1 MAAGRG
7 GETWWSLPHGGT
19 TGYPIRVVEARVRA
33 REHRHVA
40 ATEPF
45 TAPPSPWPTPRRGVH
60 VGRRLHLQRTPS
72 GYALVVDVPGVVA
85 AALDPA
91 STAAPSDEA
100 RAAGAT
106 QENVGFAVVVRNRR
120 FMSLWFAQIGS
131 QLAANMALYA
141 LTLVAFA
148 LGGASSTAVS
158 LLFLAFL
165 APAVLLSAPA
175 GVFVD
180 RFDRRTILLVT
191 NLVRAVAFTL
201 IVVFADQLPFMYLLV
216 IITATATTFF
226 IPAEAAMIPRVAP
239 QEQLLVA
246 NGLFTFTLQAA
257 FAAGF
262 AVLGP
267 LVVNIAGPMP
277 TIAIAAVL
285 YLVSAALCLPLPS
298 AKPDRAIARR
308 SARAEFAE
316 GLSLARRD
324 PKVRWPLILLGFTA
338 SLIGVVGVLG
348 PQVAVQQLGLS
359 EQEFVLLV
367 LPMAGGLVLG
377 IALMGPL
384 AKRLSHRRLAELGL
398 GGLALGLLVLALLRP
413 AADLLAGVPRAQLM
427 IAMPVAVMMGA
438 AYALI
443 AVPAQTSLQ
452 EALPDAVR
460 GRVFAV
466 LNLLINAASAIPIVI
481 VGPAADLVGVPVVIA
496 ACAVGTVTVGVAS
509 WFSPKATAVASEPGP
524 ARQAVPG

>member
-1 MAAGRG
+1 MA
-7 GETWWSLPHGGT
+7 TS
-19 TGYPIRVVEARVRA
+19 
-33 REHRHVA
+33 
-40 ATEPF
+40 EPF
-45 TAPPSPWPTPRRGVH
+45 SAPSSDWPTPRRGVH
-60 VGRRLHLQRTPS
+60 VGRRLHLQSTPS

-85 AALDPA
+85 AATDPA
-91 STAAPSDEA
+91 VTAAPASPDT
-100 RAAGAT
+100 AAQNA
-106 QENVGFAVVVRNRR
+106 GFRTVMRNKR

-148 LGGASSTAVS
+148 LGGESSTAVS

-191 NLVRAVAFTL
+191 NLVRAVAFAL
-201 IVVFADQLPFMYLLV
+201 IVVFNDQLPFMYLLV

-298 AKPDRAIARR
+298 AKPELGVVRR

-377 IALMGPL
+377 IAVMGAL
-384 AKRLSHRRLAELGL
+384 AKHLTHRRLAELGL
-398 GGLALGLLVLALLRP
+398 VGLAVGLLLLAFLRP
-413 AADLLAGVPRAQLM
+413 LADLVAGVPRAQLM

-438 AYALI
+438 AYAMI

-481 VGPAADLVGVPVVIA
+481 VGPAADMVGVPVVVG
-496 ACAVGTVTVGVAS
+496 ACAVGTVAIGLAS
-509 WFSPKATAVASEPGP
+509 WFSPEPSVAIAGSDGGRAHQAVAG
-524 ARQAVPG
+524 

>member
-1 MAAGRG
+1 
-7 GETWWSLPHGGT
+7 
-19 TGYPIRVVEARVRA
+19 
-33 REHRHVA
+33 
-40 ATEPF
+40 
-45 TAPPSPWPTPRRGVH
+45 
-60 VGRRLHLQRTPS
+60 
-72 GYALVVDVPGVVA
+72 
-85 AALDPA
+85 
-91 STAAPSDEA
+91 
-100 RAAGAT
+100 
-106 QENVGFAVVVRNRR
+106 
-120 FMSLWFAQIGS
+120 
-131 QLAANMALYA
+131 
-141 LTLVAFA
+141 
-148 LGGASSTAVS
+148 
-158 LLFLAFL
+158 
-165 APAVLLSAPA
+165 
-175 GVFVD
+175 
-180 RFDRRTILLVT
+180 
-191 NLVRAVAFTL
+191 
-201 IVVFADQLPFMYLLV
+201 
-216 IITATATTFF
+216 
-226 IPAEAAMIPRVAP
+226 MIPRVAP

-285 YLVSAALCLPLPS
+285 YLVAAALCLPLPS
-298 AKPDRAIARR
+298 AKPEAGVVRR

-377 IALMGPL
+377 IAVIGAL
-384 AKRLSHRRLAELGL
+384 AKHLSHRRLAEI
-398 GGLALGLLVLALLRP
+398 GLAGLAVGLLLLAFLRP
-413 AADLLAGVPRAQLM
+413 LSDLVAGVPRAQLM

-438 AYALI
+438 AYAMI

-481 VGPAADLVGVPVVIA
+481 VGPAADMVGVPVVVG
-496 ACAVGTVTVGVAS
+496 ACAVGTVAIGLAS
-509 WFSPKATAVASEPGP
+509 WFSPQPDGVSAGADGGRAHQP
-524 ARQAVPG
+524 AAG

>member
-1 MAAGRG
+1 MA
-7 GETWWSLPHGGT
+7 TS
-19 TGYPIRVVEARVRA
+19 
-33 REHRHVA
+33 
-40 ATEPF
+40 EPF
-45 TAPPSPWPTPRRGVH
+45 PTSPTAWPTPRAGVH
-60 VGRRLHLQRTPS
+60 VGRRLHLASSPS
-72 GYALVVDVPGVVA
+72 GYTLVVDVPGVVSA
-85 AALDPA
+85 AADPVVTGA
-91 STAAPSDEA
+91 TGPSDA
-100 RAAGAT
+100 DSPGQNAGFKT
-106 QENVGFAVVVRNRR
+106 VVRNKR

-148 LGGASSTAVS
+148 LGGSSSTAVS

-180 RFDRRTILLVT
+180 RFDRRTILLAT
-191 NLVRAVAFTL
+191 NLVRAVAFAL
-201 IVVFADQLPFMYLLV
+201 IVVFADQLPLMYLMV
-216 IITATATTFF
+216 IIAATATTFF

-257 FAAGF
+257 FAVGF

-267 LVVNIAGPMP
+267 LVVNLAGPMP
-277 TIAIAAVL
+277 TIAIAAGL
-285 YLVSAALCLPLPS
+285 YLVAAVLCLPLPS
-298 AKPDRAIARR
+298 ARPDRVIEKR
-308 SARAEFAE
+308 SARAELAE
-316 GLSLARRD
+316 GLSLAKRD

-377 IALMGPL
+377 IAVMGAL
-384 AKRLSHRRLAELGL
+384 ARHLSHRRLAELGL
-398 GGLALGLLVLALLRP
+398 GGLALGLVLLALLRP
-413 AADLLAGVPRAQLM
+413 LADLVAGVPRAQLM

-438 AYALI
+438 SYALI

-481 VGPAADLVGVPVVIA
+481 VGPAADLVGVPVVVG
-496 ACAVGTVTVGVAS
+496 ACAVGTVAVGVAS
-509 WFSPKATAVASEPGP
+509 WFSPEPAAVGAGDRGAAHQPVAS
-524 ARQAVPG
+524 

>member
-1 MAAGRG
+1 MA
-7 GETWWSLPHGGT
+7 SDP
-19 TGYPIRVVEARVRA
+19 PIRADL
-33 REHRHVA
+33 
-40 ATEPF
+40 T
-45 TAPPSPWPTPRRGVH
+45 PWPTPRRGVH
-60 VGRRLHLQRTPS
+60 VGRRLHLASTPS

-85 AALDPA
+85 AAMEASSVASAVATQASVSPA
-91 STAAPSDEA
+91 IRSPTAATTP
-100 RAAGAT
+100 AAGEAG
-106 QENVGFAVVVRNRR
+106 EPNVGFATVMRNKR
-120 FMSLWFAQIGS
+120 FVSLWFAQIGS
-131 QLAANMALYA
+131 LLAANMALYA
-141 LTLVAFA
+141 LTLVVFA
-148 LGGASSTAVS
+148 LSGDSSTAVS

-165 APAVLLSAPA
+165 GPAVLLSAPA

-180 RFDRRTILLVT
+180 RFDRRTILIVS
-191 NLVRAVAFTL
+191 NLVRAVAFGA
-201 IVVFADQLPFMYLLV
+201 IVIFGDQLPLIYVMV
-216 IITATATTFF
+216 IIAATATTFF

-267 LVVNIAGPMP
+267 LMVNIAGSAV
-277 TIAIAAVL
+277 TIGAAAVL
-285 YLVSAALCLPLPS
+285 YLVAAGLCLPLPS
-298 AKPDRAIARR
+298 AKPVATVERR
-308 SARAEFAE
+308 SARAEFTE

-324 PKVRWPLILLGFTA
+324 PRVRWPLLMLGFTA

-348 PQVAVQQLGLS
+348 PQIAVQQLGLT

-377 IALMGPL
+377 VAVMGAL

-398 GGLALGLLVLALLRP
+398 AGLAAGLVALALLRP
-413 AADLLAGVPRAQLM
+413 LADLLGDVPRAQLI
-427 IAMPVAVMMGA
+427 IAMPVAVAMGA
-438 AYALI
+438 AYAMV

-466 LNLLINAASAIPIVI
+466 LNLFINAASALPILL
-481 VGPAADLVGVPVVIA
+481 VGPAADLMGVPMVIG
-496 ACAVGTVTVGVAS
+496 ACAVGTIAMGAAS
-509 WFSPKATAVASEPGP
+509 WFAPEPVAESLAAGPDPG
-524 ARQAVPG
+524 ARQAAAS